1 MRVFVTG
8 ATGFIG
14 SAIVR
19 ELLSA
24 GHQVLGLARS
34 DAAADALRQ
43 AGAAAHRGE
52 LADTASLAVG
62 AQACDGV
69 IHTAFHHDF
78 SAHAAAAEMDRRAIK
93 ALTAVLEGSGRPF
106 VSTSV
111 TMLLTHARPATED
124 TAVPADSQNPRAG
137 AEALVAAAA
146 GRGVRASVVRLPPSV
161 HGTGDYGFVPALV
174 GFARRKGFS
183 AFIGD
188 GANRWPAVHRLDA
201 ARLFRLA
208 LESALPGAHLHA
220 VAEEGLPLRAI
231 AEAVGAG
238 LGVPAR
244 SISAEEA
251 PAHFEWLTRFVAADN
266 PASSALTR
274 GSLGWQPREAELLA
288 DIRDGGYFA

>member
-8 ATGFIG
+8 ATGFVG

-34 DAAADALRQ
+34 DAAADALRK
-43 AGAAAHRGE
+43 AGAVAHRGE

-93 ALTAVLEGSGRPF
+93 ALAGVLEGSGRPF

-111 TMLLTHARPATED
+111 TMLLAHARPATED
-124 TAVPADSQNPRAG
+124 TPVPADSPNPRAG
-137 AEALVAAAA
+137 AETLMQAAAE
-146 GRGVRASVVRLPPSV
+146 RGVRASVVRLPPSV
-161 HGTGDYGFVPALV
+161 HGAGDYGFVPAL
-174 GFARRKGFS
+174 GAFARRKRFS
-183 AFIGD
+183 AYIGD

-220 VAEEGLPLRAI
+220 VAEEGITLRTI
-231 AEAVGAG
+231 AEAIGAG
-238 LGVPAR
+238 LGVPVR
-244 SISAEEA
+244 GISADEA

-274 GSLGWQPREAELLA
+274 SSLGWQPQEADLLA
-288 DIRDGGYFA
+288 DIRDSGYFA

>member
-8 ATGFIG
+8 ATGFVG
-14 SAIVR
+14 SAVVR

-34 DAAADALRQ
+34 DAAADALRK

-93 ALTAVLEGSGRPF
+93 ALAGVLEGSGRPF

-111 TMLLTHARPATED
+111 TMLLAHARPATED
-124 TAVPADSQNPRAG
+124 TPVPADSPNPRAG
-137 AEALVAAAA
+137 AEGLMMDAAS
-146 GRGVRASVVRLPPSV
+146 RSVRASVLRLPPSV
-161 HGTGDYGFVPALV
+161 HGSGDYGFVPALIA
-174 GFARRKGFS
+174 FARRKGFS
-183 AFIGD
+183 AYIGD

-220 VAEEGLPLRAI
+220 VAEEGITLRTI
-231 AEAVGAG
+231 AEAIGTG
-238 LGVPAR
+238 LGVPVR
-244 SISAEEA
+244 SISAAEA

-266 PASSALTR
+266 PAASALTR
-274 GSLGWQPREAELLA
+274 SSLGWQPREAELLT
-288 DIRDGGYFA
+288 DMRDSGYFA